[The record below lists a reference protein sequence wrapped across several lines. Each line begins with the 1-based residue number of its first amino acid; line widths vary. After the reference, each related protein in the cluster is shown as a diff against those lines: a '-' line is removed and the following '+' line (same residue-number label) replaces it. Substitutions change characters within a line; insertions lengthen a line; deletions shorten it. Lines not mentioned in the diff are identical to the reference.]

1 MTREKSD
8 ASVLETKR
16 ASAESR
22 PSSPFASLALT
33 FESHDP
39 PSYSSRSKLPTFTI
53 DGKPPPV
60 NSFGRIKLHPGQTV
74 TLGGEDFTVFRS
86 VIAHA

>member
-53 DGKPPPV
+53 DGKPPRSTP
-60 NSFGRIKLHPGQTV
+60 SAASSSTPGR
-74 TLGGEDFTVFRS
+74 R
-86 VIAHA
+86 